1 MKKTW
6 IDQPIS
12 EIAEQ
17 LTMDIELGLSL
28 EEASKRSA
36 NGSTASP

>member
-17 LTMDIELGLSL
+17 LTTDIELGLSL
-28 EEASKRSA
+28 EEAFYEI
-36 NGSTASP
+36 